1 MEIVTT
7 TSNDMMDIDTA
18 SDSEESD
25 SEIDSENENDQN
37 NADDNGIV
45 KNQSSF
51 RKTSLADMQRD
62 HNWLYY
68 DAINEGYKC
77 KICELFPQGVVG
89 SQGKNRKKF
98 SEEAVKDLTDHP
110 KRTLTRHEQSKK
122 HEYAVK
128 EYEGFKSRQTIE
140 RL

>member
-25 SEIDSENENDQN
+25 GEIDSENENDQN

-51 RKTSLADMQRD
+51 RKTSLADMQRHHD
-62 HNWLYY
+62 RLYY

-77 KICELFPQGVVG
+77 KTCELFPEGVVG
-89 SQGKNRKKF
+89 SRGKNGKKF
-98 SEEAVKDLTDHP
+98 A
-110 KRTLTRHEQSKK
+110 TRQ
-122 HEYAVK
+122 
-128 EYEGFKSRQTIE
+128 
-140 RL
+140 